1 MPLDQNLPLFR
12 AVLFG
17 LSGCLVDFGART
29 LPQALLAATAH
40 PPLEPLV
47 TPPVLALQS
56 CLGRTPL
63 AEDRKRLEDNLL
75 RLAYLHAEPT
85 PGALEALGE
94 LRQQGIPWAYLDEL
108 PTPVMEVLA
117 RQLPPADGPPPSAS
131 RPWPAPDACLN
142 ALIGLD
148 VDRLEGCL
156 LVSGD
161 PRLLQAG
168 LHAGL
173 WTIGLAAS
181 GPLCGLTPAEW
192 LAMDRLERD
201 RRRAQAT
208 MQLYRCGAHS
218 VIDHLAELGPCLVD
232 LASRR
237 AKGEKP

>member
-1 MPLDQNLPLFR
+1 MPHDHPLLPFR

-29 LPQALLAATAH
+29 LPQALLAASGH

-47 TPPVLALQS
+47 APPATALQA
-56 CLGRTPL
+56 CLSHSPSTKDL
-63 AEDRKRLEDNLL
+63 QRLEENLL
-75 RLAYLHAEPT
+75 RLAYLHDEPT
-85 PGALEALGE
+85 PGALEALEE
-94 LRQQGIPWAYLDEL
+94 LSQSGIPWTYLDEL
-108 PTPVMEVLA
+108 PPRVLEVLA
-117 RQLPPADGPPPSAS
+117 RRLPSPDCTPSVAN

-173 WTIGLAAS
+173 WTVGLAAS
-181 GPLCGLTPAEW
+181 GPLCGLAPAEW
-192 LAMDRLERD
+192 LAMGRLERD

-218 VIDHLAELGPCLVD
+218 VIDHLAELGPCLAD